1 MSLRRSYLSR
11 RIIHRS
17 FSLSKSYKESK
28 STETK
33 SICSSSND
41 NQRAEE
47 ELIEENQC
55 ELQQQRR
62 DGAVSPAES
71 ESGSWAGLL
80 PELLGEIIQRVEAS
94 EDKWPQRQ
102 NVVACGCVCKR
113 WRDATAEAVE
123 NASLRQ
129 PGKITFPS
137 SLKKVHFCNL
147 IIYVYARTSLIL
159 SY

>member
-17 FSLSKSYKESK
+17 FSLSKSYKETK

-41 NQRAEE
+41 NLRGEE
-47 ELIEENQC
+47 EQIEENQFG
-55 ELQQQRR
+55 QHRR
-62 DGAVSPAES
+62 DGVVSPVES

-123 NASLRQ
+123 IASLRQ

-137 SLKKVHFCNL
+137 SLKKVHLCTQL
-147 IIYVYARTSLIL
+147 YMYVHLHR
-159 SY
+159 